1 MRLSVVSPV
10 YGAATLL
17 EELVSEIEA
26 TVRGITT
33 DYEIVLVEDHSP
45 DDSAVVIEKIC
56 SENKNVKG
64 IMLSKNFGQQYALNA
79 GLDAATG
86 DWIVTLDCD
95 LQDTPSLIK
104 ELYTKAQEGYDIVF
118 ASRQNR
124 QDGLIK
130 KAGSKM
136 FNGLLAFLTNTV
148 QDESIA
154 NFVIYKREVV
164 NAMKSMGDY
173 RRYYPLMNHWV
184 GFNCA
189 TLPVPHAE
197 RTDGRKSSYSLRKR
211 IKLALNTSIAFSNKA
226 LNLIVY
232 FGVMLMFVSM
242 VGGLVL
248 IVKYVLDGVT
258 VSGWMTLFVSLWFI
272 AGLLMMILGVIA
284 VYVGELYLQT
294 KHRPSYIVKKR
305 INF

>member
-26 TVRGITT
+26 AVKDITM
-33 DYEIVLVEDHSP
+33 DYEIVLVEDNSP
-45 DDSAVVIEKIC
+45 DDSAVVLEKIC

-64 IMLSKNFGQQYALNA
+64 ILLSKNFGQQYALNA

-104 ELYTKAQEGYDIVF
+104 DLYAKTQEGYDVVF

-124 QDGLIK
+124 QDGFIK
-130 KAGSKM
+130 KVGSKL
-136 FNGLLAFLTNTV
+136 FNGLLGFLTDTV

-154 NFVIYKREVV
+154 NFVIYKRKVV
-164 NAMKSMGDY
+164 DAMKSMGDY

-184 GFNCA
+184 GFNYV

-232 FGVMLMFVSM
+232 FGVVLMLVSM
-242 VGGLVL
+242 VVGLVL
-248 IVKYVLDGVT
+248 IVKYVFGGVT
-258 VSGWMTLFVSLWFI
+258 VSGWLTLFVSLWFI
-272 AGLLMMILGVIA
+272 AGLLMLILGVIA
-284 VYVGELYLQT
+284 VYIGELYLQT
-294 KHRPSYIVKKR
+294 KHRPSYLVKKR

>member
-26 TVRGITT
+26 AVKDITG

-45 DDSAVVIEKIC
+45 DDSAVVLEKIC
-56 SENKNVKG
+56 RENKNVKG
-64 IMLSKNFGQQYALNA
+64 ILLSKNFGQQYALNA

-104 ELYTKAQEGYDIVF
+104 DLYAKAQEGYDVVF

-124 QDGLIK
+124 QDGFIK
-130 KAGSKM
+130 KAGSKL
-136 FNGLLAFLTNTV
+136 FNGLLGFLTDTV

-164 NAMKSMGDY
+164 EAMKSMGDY

-184 GFNCA
+184 GFNCV

-232 FGVMLMFVSM
+232 FGVVLMLVSM
-242 VGGLVL
+242 VVGLVL
-248 IVKYVLDGVT
+248 IVKYVFGGIT
-258 VSGWMTLFVSLWFI
+258 VSGWLTLFVSLWFI
-272 AGLLMMILGVIA
+272 AGLLMLILGVIA
-284 VYVGELYLQT
+284 VYIGELYLQT
-294 KHRPSYIVKKR
+294 KHRPSYLVKKR
-305 INF
+305 LNF